1 MRRRGEPEQ
10 LPVVGTIIWIFHME
24 YKSITAPEAD
34 GVECLN
40 TRYYLKKTSIPLLS
54 VVPNNEDF
62 TLSDAICGAL

>member
-1 MRRRGEPEQ
+1 
-10 LPVVGTIIWIFHME
+10 ME